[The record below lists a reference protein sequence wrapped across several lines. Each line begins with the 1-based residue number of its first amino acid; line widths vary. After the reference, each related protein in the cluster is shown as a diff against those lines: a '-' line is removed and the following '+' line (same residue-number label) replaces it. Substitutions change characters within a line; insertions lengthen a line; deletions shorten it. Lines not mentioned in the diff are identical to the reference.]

1 MMKVYMKVLIFFL
14 TLTCVA
20 ALTACTNAEEKKQT
34 NSTSEN
40 STEKK
45 SDTSEMSKKNEET
58 APKKENEPVEKPKGQ
73 ESVKPST
80 ESNTKNTVLNQKSI
94 NHVKDLFEQAKEG
107 KVPNVPYAA
116 HTGDIEEIEKAW
128 GKADKTEQAGNG
140 MYATFTIKNVAFG
153 FNKGSQVFDV
163 RSYHSELKSITLQEI
178 EKALGK
184 PASVKENGNDK
195 IYVYKVNDQFEL
207 KFVIPKSTGKVHHI
221 SVFSPEDSINKM
233 AG

>member
-1 MMKVYMKVLIFFL
+1 MMKVYMKVLILFL

-20 ALTACTNAEEKKQT
+20 ALTACNNEEEKKQT
-34 NSTSEN
+34 NPTSEN
-40 STEKK
+40 STEEKNDK
-45 SDTSEMSKKNEET
+45 PETSKKNEET
-58 APKKENEPVEKPKGQ
+58 APKKEKEPVEKPKDQ
-73 ESVKPST
+73 DSSKPSKD
-80 ESNTKNTVLNQKSI
+80 SNSKNTAVNQKSI

-128 GKADKTEQAGNG
+128 GKADKTEPAGNG
-140 MYATFTIKNVAFG
+140 MYATFTNKNVSFG

-184 PASVKENGNDK
+184 PASVKVNGNDK
-195 IYVYKVNDQFEL
+195 IYIYKVNNQFEL
-207 KFVIPKSTGKVHHI
+207 KFVIPTSTGKVHHI

>member
-1 MMKVYMKVLIFFL
+1 MKVYMKTLIFFL
-14 TLTCVA
+14 TLTCVVV
-20 ALTACTNAEEKKQT
+20 LTACTSAEEKK
-34 NSTSEN
+34 STSPTPEN
-40 STEKK
+40 NTEIKNDK
-45 SDTSEMSKKNEET
+45 PEASKKNEDT
-58 APKKENEPVEKPKGQ
+58 TPKTEKEPVEKPKNQ
-73 ESVKPST
+73 DSAKPT
-80 ESNTKNTVLNQKSI
+80 ADSNSNNTAINQKSI
-94 NHVKDLFEQAKEG
+94 NHIKDLFEQAKVG

-140 MYATFTIKNVAFG
+140 MYATFTNKNVAFG

-163 RSYHSELKSITLQEI
+163 RSYHSELKVITLQEI

-184 PASVKENGNDK
+184 PASVKVNGNDK
-195 IYVYKVNDQFEL
+195 IYNYKVNNQFEL
-207 KFVIPKSTGKVHHI
+207 KFVIPKSTSKVDHI

>member
-1 MMKVYMKVLIFFL
+1 MKVYVKIAMLFL
-14 TLTCVA
+14 VFTCLLALVA
-20 ALTACTNAEEKKQT
+20 CKGTDEKKET

-40 STEKK
+40 SKNEQNNSSEEKK
-45 SDTSEMSKKNEET
+45 EPEAKSNNEGS
-58 APKKENEPVEKPKGQ
+58 AKPKTD
-73 ESVKPST
+73 SST
-80 ESNTKNTVLNQKSI
+80 KDTVINQKSI
-94 NHVKDLFEQAKEG
+94 NHIKDLFELAKEG
-107 KVPNVPYAA
+107 KVPNVPFAA

-140 MYATFTIKNVAFG
+140 MYATFTNKNVSFG

-163 RSYHSELKSITLQEI
+163 RSYHAELKSITLQDI

-184 PASVKENGNDK
+184 PTSVKVNGEDK
-195 IYVYKVNDQFEL
+195 IYVYKVNNQFEL
-207 KFVIPKSTGKVHHI
+207 KFIIPKSTGKVNHI

>member
-1 MMKVYMKVLIFFL
+1 MMKVCMKVLIFFL

-20 ALTACTNAEEKKQT
+20 ALTACNNAEEKKQT
-34 NSTSEN
+34 NPTSEN
-40 STEKK
+40 STEEK
-45 SDTSEMSKKNEET
+45 SDSSEMSKKNEDT
-58 APKKENEPVEKPKGQ
+58 ASKKEKEPVEKPKGQ
-73 ESVKPST
+73 DSAKPST
-80 ESNTKNTVLNQKSI
+80 DSNSKNTVVNQKSI
-94 NHVKDLFEQAKEG
+94 NHIKDLFEQAKEG

-140 MYATFTIKNVAFG
+140 MYATFTNKNVSFG

-163 RSYHSELKSITLQEI
+163 RSYHSELKVITLQEV

-184 PASVKENGNDK
+184 PASVKVNGNDK
-195 IYVYKVNDQFEL
+195 IYIYKVNNQFEL
-207 KFVIPKSTGKVHHI
+207 KFIIPESTGKVHHI